1 MEQALPLPIM
11 NRVTTAHTARRHS
24 VAFVASVAWLIYAI
38 VVSYISVFFG
48 ENGLLYYIKIVP
60 MLLILFYQ
68 LYYLLRDVNVSKSG
82 LNLTTVYFIFIILH
96 YLLLRSGLE
105 RAVNLIAMLTCLLV
119 FKKYPFKK
127 REINKLYYLFV
138 LVVFLKIL
146 NGATL
151 ENLAD
156 TTKFNPNECAIHLML
171 LFCISLVA
179 FAYAKKLRYL
189 IVTAICFALQFYF
202 TSRGAL
208 GGCALFFV
216 GFVLFRAWKRAWK
229 VKTAFVII
237 LLLSVLGILVAYIY
251 STVLFEAIGKGNVT
265 IFGKDLFTGRQ
276 KIWQLTFDTIK
287 DNLWFGVGSRV
298 NEATVLEESNRIYRD
313 SHNMALA
320 VLVSFGLLH
329 FILFYLLFSYLISTG
344 GSYKKGKRKYVPSAP
359 VIFMC
364 VITLMNYF
372 EMLFF
377 YKWTMPMVI
386 VAYGIIGSCRL
397 LRKQKSSLPCRTYK
411 RVYVG

>member
-1 MEQALPLPIM
+1 M
-11 NRVTTAHTARRHS
+11 
-24 VAFVASVAWLIYAI
+24 
-38 VVSYISVFFG
+38 
-48 ENGLLYYIKIVP
+48 
-60 MLLILFYQ
+60 
-68 LYYLLRDVNVSKSG
+68 
-82 LNLTTVYFIFIILH
+82 
-96 YLLLRSGLE
+96 
-105 RAVNLIAMLTCLLV
+105 
-119 FKKYPFKK
+119 
-127 REINKLYYLFV
+127 
-138 LVVFLKIL
+138 
-146 NGATL
+146 
-151 ENLAD
+151 AD
-156 TTKFNPNECAIHLML
+156 TSKFNPNECAIYLML
-171 LFCISLVA
+171 LFCISLVT

-189 IVTAICFALQFYF
+189 IVTAISFALQFYF
-202 TSRGAL
+202 ASRGAL
-208 GGCALFFV
+208 FGCVLFFTA
-216 GFVLFRAWKRAWK
+216 FVFFRAWKRAWK

-237 LLLSVLGILVAYIY
+237 LLLSVLGILAAYIY

-298 NEATVLEESNRIYRD
+298 NEATVLEESNSIYRN

-344 GSYKKGKRKYVPSAP
+344 GAYKKGKRKYVPSAP
-359 VIFMC
+359 IIFIC

-377 YKWTMPMVI
+377 SRWAMPIVV
-386 VAYGIIGSCRL
+386 VAYGFICSCRL
-397 LRKQKSSLPCRTYK
+397 VQKHNRRLAYRGYK

>member
-1 MEQALPLPIM
+1 M
-11 NRVTTAHTARRHS
+11 NKTTTMHTARRYS
-24 VAFVASVAWLIYAI
+24 VSFVVSVAWLIYAI
-38 VVSYISVFFG
+38 AVSYIKVLLDES
-48 ENGLLYYIKIVP
+48 ELLYYIQTIP

-68 LYYLLRDVNVSKSG
+68 LYYLLRDANVSKLG
-82 LNLTTVYFIFIILH
+82 LNLTSVYFLFIILH
-96 YLLLRSGLE
+96 YFLLRSGLE
-105 RAVNLIAMLTCLLV
+105 RVINLISMLTCLLV
-119 FKKYPFKK
+119 FKKYSFKK

-138 LVVFLKIL
+138 LVVFLKII
-146 NGATL
+146 NGATV
-151 ENLAD
+151 ENMAD
-156 TTKFNPNECAIHLML
+156 TSKFNPNECAIYLML
-171 LFCISLVA
+171 LFCISLVT

-189 IVTAICFALQFYF
+189 IVTAISFALQFYF
-202 TSRGAL
+202 ASRGAL
-208 GGCALFFV
+208 FGCVLFFTA
-216 GFVLFRAWKRAWK
+216 FVFFRAWKRAWK

-237 LLLSVLGILVAYIY
+237 LLLSVLGILAAYIY

-298 NEATVLEESNRIYRD
+298 NEATVLEESNSIYRN

-344 GSYKKGKRKYVPSAP
+344 GAYKKGKRKYVPSAP
-359 VIFMC
+359 IIFIC

-377 YKWTMPMVI
+377 SRWAMPIVV
-386 VAYGIIGSCRL
+386 VAYGFICSCRL
-397 LRKQKSSLPCRTYK
+397 VQKHNRRLAYRGYK